1 MVMPIRLLYL
11 TAETCPTFRVDV
23 DVLFGKYL
31 PKFGV
36 YSDII
41 AGRALGQTRAVEW
54 GGGSVFL
61 CSMTG
66 SKAKKHI
73 KILLHGIYQLFRA
86 NNTRYQAIQIRDL
99 PLLAVFGLLAA
110 KHKRLPF
117 YYWMSYPIPEGQIAL
132 ARERGLSSGWLKY
145 LLTWLR
151 GQIGCLLLYYVIL
164 PRADHIFVQSDRMK
178 FNMIKRG
185 ILPEKMT
192 SVPMGIDLDVAQPE
206 KIPPSE
212 DPRLSGRRVLVYLG
226 TLDRPRRIEVLF
238 EMLAQIREKVPE
250 VLLVIVGDTED
261 NQHREWLRCRA
272 ASAGVADDVL
282 WTGWLPTKEGWRY
295 VRAAEIGLS
304 PFPRG
309 FLLDSASPTKVSEY
323 LALGALVVC
332 NDNPDQ
338 SEVINTSRAGRC
350 VIYTAQNFADA
361 VCELLA
367 LDLKAL
373 SSLITSGQSYVAEKR
388 DYQILA
394 KALSLQYESILFK

>member
-1 MVMPIRLLYL
+1 MPIRLLYL

-31 PKFGV
+31 PRFGV
-36 YSDII
+36 YSDIV
-41 AGRALGQTRAVEW
+41 AGRALGQTREVVW
-54 GGGSVFL
+54 GGGDVFL

-86 NNTRYQAIQIRDL
+86 NNTRYQAIQVRDL

-132 ARERGLSSGWLKY
+132 ASERGLSSGWLKY

-212 DPRLSGRRVLVYLG
+212 DPRLSGRRALVYLG

-238 EMLAQIREKVPE
+238 EMLAQIRKKVPE
-250 VLLVIVGDTED
+250 ILLVLVGDTED

-304 PFPRG
+304 PIPRG
-309 FLLDSASPTKVSEY
+309 FLLDISSPTKVPEY
-323 LALGALVVC
+323 LALGVPVVC

-338 SEVINTSRAGRC
+338 ADVIDKSRAGRC
-350 VIYTAQNFADA
+350 VLYTAKNFADA

-367 LDLKAL
+367 LDLKTL
-373 SSLITSGQSYVAEKR
+373 SSLITSGKRYVAEKR

>member
-1 MVMPIRLLYL
+1 MPIRLLYL

-86 NNTRYQAIQIRDL
+86 NNTRYQAIQVRDL

-178 FNMIKRG
+178 FDMIKRG

-323 LALGALVVC
+323 LALGVLVVC

-394 KALSLQYESILFK
+394 KVLSLQYESILFK

>member
-1 MVMPIRLLYL
+1 MPIRLLYL